1 MAAERGGRGRGRDR
15 DEEEYLD
22 PADVPDSLLDLV
34 EFMARGMAT
43 RPDDVVVEVAE
54 GETRPVIELTVHP
67 EDLGHIIGRHG
78 RTAKAMRLMVNA
90 AATKADVR
98 VALDILDTD
107 EQGPPEDDEEH
118 GDEPYDEDED
128 EGDFDDDDD
137 DRYDED

>member
-15 DEEEYLD
+15 DEEYLD

-78 RTAKAMRLMVNA
+78 RTAKAMRLMLNA

-107 EQGPPEDDEEH
+107 EQEPRERAEEYDEEDVYEE
-118 GDEPYDEDED
+118 G
-128 EGDFDDDDD
+128 EGDFDDDEDF
-137 DRYDED
+137 DED